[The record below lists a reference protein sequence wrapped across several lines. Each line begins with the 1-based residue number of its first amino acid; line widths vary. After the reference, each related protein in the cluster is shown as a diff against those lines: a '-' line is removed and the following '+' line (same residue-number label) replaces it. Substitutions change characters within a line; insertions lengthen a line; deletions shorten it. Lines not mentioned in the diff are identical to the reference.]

1 MDQRDSK
8 PEVTIEALEAEI
20 ADLIDDPVLRE
31 EWLNTNVPIL
41 GSKTPKSY
49 FNTPSDRA
57 RLMQVVLEMK
67 FGEMA

>member
-1 MDQRDSK
+1 MDQRECK

-31 EWLNTNVPIL
+31 EWLNTNIPVL
-41 GSKTPKSY
+41 ELNGPKSY
-49 FNTPSDRA
+49 FNTPTDRA

>member
-1 MDQRDSK
+1 M
-8 PEVTIEALEAEI
+8 TLEALEAEI
-20 ADLIDDPVLRE
+20 ADLFDDPMLRE

-41 GSKTPKSY
+41 ESKTPKSY
-49 FNTPSDRA
+49 FNTHSDRA

>member
-1 MDQRDSK
+1 MDERDSK

-31 EWLNTNVPIL
+31 EWLNTNIPIL
-41 GSKTPKSY
+41 ESKTPKSY

-57 RLMQVVLEMK
+57 RLLQVVLEMK

>member
-31 EWLNTNVPIL
+31 EWLNTNVSIL
-41 GSKTPKSY
+41 GSKTSKSY